1 MTQKTTRTPTDG
13 EKTYSRE
20 ALLKSKRFS
29 QYQKDF
35 LAAVLSEPEYTTTEA
50 EKIVKKFFRKG

>member
-1 MTQKTTRTPTDG
+1 MTQKTTKTPTDG
-13 EKTYSRE
+13 EKTYSKE

-29 QYQKDF
+29 RYQKDF

-50 EKIVKKFFRKG
+50 EKVVKKFFGKG